1 MDKNNLPLLNVEIQG
16 LICTLVALA
25 CVLGKKPK
33 ENSQIEER
41 KTKQCHELQG
51 KLDRVKAN
59 LGEVEEL

>member
-33 ENSQIEER
+33 ENS
-41 KTKQCHELQG
+41 
-51 KLDRVKAN
+51 
-59 LGEVEEL
+59 